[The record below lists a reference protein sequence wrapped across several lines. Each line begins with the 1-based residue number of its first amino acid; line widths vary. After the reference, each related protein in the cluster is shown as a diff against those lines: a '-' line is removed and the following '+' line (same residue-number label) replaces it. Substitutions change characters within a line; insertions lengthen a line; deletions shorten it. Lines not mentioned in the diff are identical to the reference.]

1 MGASSDFEK
10 FEQNVFWRLDTV
22 SGSEFISR
30 GIPSAGFAELEY
42 SAVFEKFDQSVFFT
56 PDADAGLKIKTR
68 AASHLV
74 GVEKIGL
81 FGRFREIIAKG
92 NFQTELLVS
101 RSLHD
106 ALDCMLDVEKL
117 DQNVIFGPSSAFCV
131 EFMTQ
136 GDWSRPVHPQ
146 IVLFGRFRE
155 IRLNWA
161 FKVVQYRF
169 FRTIPNFFNWQ
180 LNSLPKL
187 RWM

>member
-1 MGASSDFEK
+1 MFR
-10 FEQNVFWRLDTV
+10 RLDTV

-30 GIPSAGFAELEY
+30 GIPTAGFSELEY
-42 SAVFEKFDQSVFFT
+42 SAVFEKFDQNVFFY
-56 PDADAGLKIKTR
+56 PGCGCWLKNLDASGFPFSGCGENR
-68 AASHLV
+68 V
-74 GVEKIGL
+74 

-92 NFQTELLVS
+92 NFQTELPVS

-146 IVLFGRFRE
+146 IVLLGRFRE
-155 IRLNWA
+155 IRLNCA